1 MALSATSAEQM
12 RLLDVADLDT
22 KLIQLRHQ
30 KASIPELEQVQNLEV
45 ELGSIELKIVAAE
58 TELSD
63 LTSLQQKAEDDVT
76 QVATRISRDQQKLDG
91 GTASPK
97 ELEVLQH
104 EIGTLNNRLAE
115 LEEAELEL
123 MQQVEDASSAL
134 DELTHNRNRV
144 ADLLSQTKDV
154 LATKIAELDAQISVE
169 QKSRAELVV
178 GIPKELIDLY
188 EKVKA
193 DHGDVGAA
201 LIHRGA
207 CQGCHI
213 AIDATE
219 LTRIK
224 GLPVETV
231 VRCEE
236 CRRILVRT
244 AESGL

>member
-1 MALSATSAEQM
+1 MAVSATSAEQLK
-12 RLLDVADLDT
+12 LLDVADLDT

-30 KASIPELEQVQNLEV
+30 KVSVPELEQVQNLEV
-45 ELGSIELKIVAAE
+45 ELGSIELKIVAAQ

-63 LTSLQQKAEDDVT
+63 LSSLQQKAEDDVA
-76 QVATRISRDQQKLDG
+76 QVTGRISRDQQKLDN

-104 EIGTLNNRLAE
+104 EIGSLNTRLAE
-115 LEEAELEL
+115 LEEAELEI
-123 MQQVEDASSAL
+123 MQHVEDASSAL
-134 DELTHNRNRV
+134 DDLTHNRNRV
-144 ADLLSQTKDV
+144 ADQLNQTREILAGKLTDLDSQIATEDASRSALIAV
-154 LATKIAELDAQISVE
+154 L
-169 QKSRAELVV
+169 
-178 GIPKELIDLY
+178 PKELVDLY

-193 DHGDVGAA
+193 DQGDVGAA

-224 GLPVETV
+224 SLPADAV

>member
-1 MALSATSAEQM
+1 MALSATSAEQIK
-12 RLLDVADLDT
+12 LLDVADLDT

-63 LTSLQQKAEDDVT
+63 LSSLQQKAEDDVS
-76 QVATRISRDQQKLDG
+76 QVAARISRDQQKLDG
-91 GTASPK
+91 GTASAK

-104 EIGTLNNRLAE
+104 EIGSLNTRLAE
-115 LEEAELEL
+115 LEEAELEI
-123 MQQVEDASSAL
+123 MQQVEDAASAL
-134 DELTHNRNRV
+134 DELTHDRNRV
-144 ADLLSQTKDV
+144 AEQLSQTREILV
-154 LATKIAELDAQISVE
+154 GRLAEIDAQIANEEV
-169 QKSRAELVV
+169 SRAEL
-178 GIPKELIDLY
+178 INALPKELVDLY
-188 EKVKA
+188 EKVKS

-224 GLPVETV
+224 SLPAETV

>member
-1 MALSATSAEQM
+1 MALSATSAEQL
-12 RLLDVADLDT
+12 RLLDVAALDT

-30 KASIPELEQVQNLEV
+30 KASIPELEEVQNLEV

-63 LTSLQQKAEDDVT
+63 LTSLQQKAEDDVA
-76 QVATRISRDQQKLDG
+76 QVATRISRDQQKLDS
-91 GTASPK
+91 GTAAPK
-97 ELEVLQH
+97 ELEALQH
-104 EIGTLNNRLAE
+104 EIGTLKNRLAE

-123 MQQVEDASSAL
+123 MQQVEDANTAL

-144 ADLLSQTKDV
+144 ADLLSQNRDV
-154 LATKIAELDAQISVE
+154 LAAKIAELDAQIAAE
-169 QKSRAELVV
+169 QNSRFDLVAV
-178 GIPKELIDLY
+178 LPKELIDLY
-188 EKVKA
+188 EKIKA
-193 DHGDVGAA
+193 DHGDVGSA

-224 GLPVETV
+224 SLPAEAVA
-231 VRCEE
+231 RCEE

>member
-1 MALSATSAEQM
+1 MALSATSAEQIK
-12 RLLDVADLDT
+12 LLDVADLDT

-30 KASIPELEQVQNLEV
+30 KASIPELNQVQNLEV

-63 LTSLQQKAEDDVT
+63 LSSLQQKAEDDVS
-76 QVATRISRDQQKLDG
+76 QVAARISRDQQKLDG
-91 GTASPK
+91 GSASPK

-104 EIGTLNNRLAE
+104 EIGSLNTRLAE
-115 LEEAELEL
+115 LEEAELEI
-123 MQQVEDASSAL
+123 MQQVEDANSAL

-144 ADLLSQTKDV
+144 ADLLAQTRST
-154 LATKIAELDAQISVE
+154 LAGKLAELDAKISAE
-169 QKSRAELVV
+169 QNARAELVSAL
-178 GIPKELIDLY
+178 PKELIDLY
-188 EKVKA
+188 EKVKT

-224 GLPVETV
+224 SLPTETV